1 MRKLNKNCKIEIFK
15 YLSKGDITS
24 YLCALYQGTPKESR
38 GEIIEMFLFLFDNI
52 LDVETIE
59 KDKKLESIHIIK
71 PQKKL
76 VYNYYTNFRESYWYN
91 DTYNTENLTGP
102 YKMDPQA
109 WELKTKIL
117 TEVIDAMFGDHPFTP
132 RSLSLLV
139 IMLAQKNDETVIR
152 FKITT
157 IICLLP
163 EIIILLKLTQTQS
176 NISLTSHLNLK

>member
-71 PQKKL
+71 PKRNLCIITTQTL
-76 VYNYYTNFRESYWYN
+76 
-91 DTYNTENLTGP
+91 ENLIGT
-102 YKMDPQA
+102 MT
-109 WELKTKIL
+109 LTIL
-117 TEVIDAMFGDHPFTP
+117 RI
-132 RSLSLLV
+132 
-139 IMLAQKNDETVIR
+139 
-152 FKITT
+152 
-157 IICLLP
+157 
-163 EIIILLKLTQTQS
+163 
-176 NISLTSHLNLK
+176 